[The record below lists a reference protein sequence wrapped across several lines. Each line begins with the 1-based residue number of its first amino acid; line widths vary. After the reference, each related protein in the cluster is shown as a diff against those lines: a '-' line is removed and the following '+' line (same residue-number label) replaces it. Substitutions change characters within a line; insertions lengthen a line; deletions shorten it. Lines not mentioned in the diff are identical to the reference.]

1 MEGSLR
7 IPLSRVP
14 DEGVDLDIEV
24 ETGELGL
31 EEGFWPPLRGVRLI
45 GRLER
50 TGSSEAVFR
59 GRARGIF
66 RLQCGVGLAEFDFPV
81 DEAVVAY
88 FMPRPSAA
96 GADVE
101 DEIELGED
109 DLEAAYLDDET
120 LNLGPPLRDQL
131 GLAIPLQPKCPGM
144 CLGESPEMCRR
155 LEAGEGVGE
164 EQAAD
169 PRWSVLREWRK

>member
-1 MEGSLR
+1 MEGNLR

-14 DEGVDLDIEV
+14 DEGIDLDLEV

-31 EEGFWPPLRGVRLI
+31 EEGIWPPLREVRVT

-59 GRARGIF
+59 GRARGTF
-66 RLQCGVGLAEFDFPV
+66 RLQCSLGLAEFDFPV
-81 DEAVVAY
+81 DEPVVAY
-88 FMPRPSAA
+88 FMPRP

-109 DLEAAYLDDET
+109 DLEAAYLDDDT
-120 LNLGPPLRDQL
+120 LDLGPPLRDQL
-131 GLAIPLQPKCPGM
+131 GLAIPLQSKCPGV